1 MEVLKMS
8 KLKTLKSLYHTN
20 VQTHNVPSNDS
31 PYHIKK
37 AKISK
42 KKYKKAYTTL
52 PDVITDDAGYMWETG
67 RNKMYTHYTQVQQL
81 DLEKDAHIPDSR
93 FKQLDRNLK
102 MTDFLYDDVTNSD
115 LKLIRN
121 RLKKGH
127 INLKGFVTVH
137 KSYWFATHARKTA
150 TVSWIIN
157 DKYAIANVHDFL
169 TLLKLKLI

>member
-1 MEVLKMS
+1 
-8 KLKTLKSLYHTN
+8 
-20 VQTHNVPSNDS
+20 
-31 PYHIKK
+31 
-37 AKISK
+37 
-42 KKYKKAYTTL
+42 
-52 PDVITDDAGYMWETG
+52 MWETG
-67 RNKMYTHYTQVQQL
+67 RNKMYTHYTQVKTL
-81 DLEKDAHIPDSR
+81 DLENGVHIPDSR

-102 MTDFLYDDVTNSD
+102 MTDFLYDGVTNSD

-150 TVSWIIN
+150 TISWIVN
-157 DKYAIANVHDFL
+157 DKYAIANVHEFL